1 MMQFSKNILM
11 VRPSYFGFNKETSST
26 NFYQTKQTSYTKEEI
41 SEKAMN
47 EFDAFVFKLRKNGL
61 NVLLVNDLLNGN
73 TPDSIFPNNWV
84 SFHSCGKY
92 FLYPMFA
99 PNRRRERR
107 QDILQLIQKNFG
119 QKELI
124 DFSIYETQEKFL
136 EGTGSMVLDRV
147 NKVCYAAI
155 SSRTNVELVF
165 KFCEELSYTPCVFH
179 AYQLVNNKRELIY
192 HTNVMMSIADKYV
205 VICLDCVESKTEKKQ
220 LLDLFEK
227 TNKEVIEIS
236 INQKLNF
243 AGNVLQ
249 VYGYKPFLAMSS
261 TAFTSLSKNQIKKI
275 ERYNS
280 IVHSPLKTI
289 ELIGGGSARCM
300 MAEVF

>member
-1 MMQFSKNILM
+1 MQYSNNILM
-11 VRPSYFGFNKETSST
+11 VRPNAFGFNKETSST
-26 NFYQTKQTSYTKEEI
+26 NFYQTKQTSYTEEEI
-41 SEKAMN
+41 PKKAME
-47 EFDAFVFKLRKNGL
+47 EFDAFVFLLKKNGL
-61 NVLLVNDLLNGN
+61 NVLLVDDLLNEN

-107 QDILQLIQKNFG
+107 SDVLHLIQKNCG
-119 QKELI
+119 QKQLV
-124 DFSIYETQEKFL
+124 DFSIYEKQEKFL

-155 SSRTNVELVF
+155 SSRTNVDLVF

-179 AYQLVNNKRELIY
+179 AYQLVNKKRELIY
-192 HTNVMMSIADKYV
+192 HTNVMMSVADKYV
-205 VICLDCVESKTEKKQ
+205 VICLDCVESETEKKK

-249 VYGYKPFLAMSS
+249 VEGDKPFLAMSS
-261 TAFTSLSKNQIKKI
+261 TAFKSLSKHQIKKI
-275 ERYNS
+275 EKYNP

>member
-1 MMQFSKNILM
+1 M
-11 VRPSYFGFNKETSST
+11 VRPKHFGFNKETSST
-26 NFYQTKQTSYTKEEI
+26 NFYQTKKTSYTKEEI
-41 SEKAMN
+41 SKKAME
-47 EFDAFVFKLRKNGL
+47 EFDAFVFLLKKNGL
-61 NVLLVNDLLNGN
+61 NVLVAEDFLNGN

-99 PNRRRERR
+99 TNRRRERR
-107 QDILQLIQKNFG
+107 QDILSLIQKKSKK
-119 QKELI
+119 KELV
-124 DFSIYETQEKFL
+124 DFSIYEKQEKFL

-155 SSRTNVELVF
+155 SSRTNVDLVF
-165 KFCEELSYTPCVFH
+165 KFCEELSYSPCVFN
-179 AYQLVNNKRELIY
+179 AFQLVNKKPELIY

-205 VICLDCVESKTEKKQ
+205 VICLDCIESQLEKKK

-249 VYGYKPFLAMSS
+249 VEGHKPFLAMSS
-261 TAFTSLSKNQIKKI
+261 SAFASFSTNQIKKI
-275 ERYNS
+275 EKYNP
-280 IVHSPLKTI
+280 IVHSSLKTI
-289 ELIGGGSARCM
+289 ELMGGGSARCM
-300 MAEVF
+300 MAEIF